1 MASDTIPAEEQGLV
15 PTRAPRSQRARSY
28 RFAVVALIILTG
40 AWRLVAM
47 TQWSWQADDW
57 LMVARTGD
65 YDFWAYLSQI
75 HNGHLQPGQ
84 FAIVWAITALEP
96 LNFSYAVAASWLL
109 GMVSLVVW
117 AVLFQRMFGDR
128 WAAYI
133 GLVPVALAPGFV
145 PTAVWFAAALQ
156 VYSLQLV
163 LGASILAS
171 LGWVRR
177 GRRSSLVLTAVV
189 FVAGLL
195 LWEKSVLAIIPVMGV
210 ALLLARTP
218 AGAVRWNR
226 VVALGG
232 VLGALIAVYSV
243 IYIAAIRGSD
253 DQGASWQLRGL
264 GEVADFLWIA
274 TSQNLLPAL
283 SGGPVPSA
291 TQVQSGLLV
300 PTSAAQWVI
309 TALALVL
316 VMWGLARRRR
326 AWIPLTTAVVY
337 VAVSM
342 GLVVLSTRFDFV
354 GQLSALDPRYTAD
367 SLAVIALMGTLV
379 LVPARGERGVIHERQ
394 GGPLRIPRWVMPA
407 LGVAVTVMAL
417 VTSAAVWDGIR
428 GSSPRTWVDN
438 VIRTASAAGD
448 AAVVDSAAP
457 AHVLNGYLAGDDA
470 LLSRMLS
477 PLRLPLRFGASAP
490 GMLATA
496 EDGRILPAVLT
507 PASAA
512 YPGLTP
518 DCGYQIEPG
527 TSVRVPLTANLDHD
541 PWGWGMQVNYVSTGD
556 GTLEISTDTTTT
568 TVPVSSGSNV
578 VQLVVPDSI
587 HVLTLSSTGPERMCV
602 GGLAVGQ
609 FIGQGLEP

>member
-1 MASDTIPAEEQGLV
+1 MASDTIPTEEQSLV
-15 PTRAPRSQRARSY
+15 AARPQRSQRARTY
-28 RFAVVALIILTG
+28 LFAVVALIILTG

-65 YDFWAYLSQI
+65 YDVWSYLTQV
-75 HNGHLQPGQ
+75 HNGHVQPGQ

-96 LNFSYAVAASWLL
+96 LNYSYAVAASWLL
-109 GMVSLVVW
+109 GMASLVVW
-117 AVLFQRMFGDR
+117 AVLFQRIFGSR
-128 WAAYI
+128 WAAFV

-163 LGASILAS
+163 LGASLLAS
-171 LGWVRR
+171 LGWIRR
-177 GRRSSLVLTAVV
+177 GRRSSLVLTAAV
-189 FVAGLL
+189 FVGGLL
-195 LWEKSVLAIIPVMGV
+195 LWEKSVLAVIPVMGV

-218 AGAVRWNR
+218 SGAVRWRR
-226 VVALGG
+226 VVTLGG

-243 IYIAAIRGSD
+243 VYIAAIRGSD
-253 DQGASWQLRGL
+253 DQGASWQLRGI

-300 PTSAAQWVI
+300 PTSAAQWVV
-309 TALALVL
+309 TAIALVL

-326 AWIPLTTAVVY
+326 AWIPLVTAVLY

-367 SLAVIALMGTLV
+367 SLAVIALMGTLI

-394 GGPLRIPRWVMPA
+394 GGPLRIHRWVMPVV
-407 LGVAVTVMAL
+407 GVAVTAMAL

-428 GSSPRTWVDN
+428 GSSPRPWVDN
-438 VIRTASAAGD
+438 VLATARGAGD

-457 AHVLNGYLAGDDA
+457 ANVLNGYLAGEDA

-477 PLRLPLRFGASAP
+477 PLGLPLRFGASAP
-490 GMLATA
+490 QMLATGA
-496 EDGRILPAVLT
+496 DGRILPAVLT

-512 YPGLTP
+512 YPGQSP
-518 DCGYQIEPG
+518 GCGYRIEPG
-527 TSVRVPLTANLDHD
+527 QSVRVPLTANLGND

-556 GTLEISTDTTTT
+556 GTLEISTDTTST
-568 TVPVSSGSNV
+568 TVPVTSGSNV

-587 HVLTLSSTGPERMCV
+587 HVLTLSSSGPERMCV
-602 GGLAVGQ
+602 GGLAIGQ
-609 FIGQGLEP
+609 LTGQGLDP